1 MGSVSVL
8 PTRVVVVDDYVM
20 VSEIMALSISK
31 EPDLS
36 LVGIANGDRDAATV
50 LQREHPDVILLNSR
64 APHGSSVE
72 IIRRL
77 HKESPSSRI
86 VMVSG
91 DGDDVLSREVME
103 AGCTVIVSNHCSIAE
118 ILKAIRVAAPVECGA
133 SSGPSHS
140 H

>member
-31 EPDLS
+31 ESDLS

-64 APHGSSVE
+64 APHGSSLE

-91 DGDDVLSREVME
+91 DGTTCSRE
-103 AGCTVIVSNHCSIAE
+103 
-118 ILKAIRVAAPVECGA
+118 K
-133 SSGPSHS
+133 
-140 H
+140 